1 MIKNLIISVI
11 SLLGV
16 AVIVEASALSSPI
29 ADAAMRRDATALR
42 ELLASGAKVDTPH
55 GDGMTGLHWAARN
68 GDAEIADTLITA
80 GSDPEAVTRV
90 GNHTPLHVAS
100 KFGQVSVVRI
110 LVEAGADVRAE
121 TATGT
126 TPLHFASMSGSE
138 ESIALL
144 LDHGADV
151 NSKEFQWGQTPLMF
165 ASASGRTD
173 AIRVLLEWEAEA
185 QITAKIVDIA
195 AREKTDKTEAR
206 RRSKR
211 IAALRSKPGASAI
224 PLDANGYE
232 IEQGPVTAKLPSI
245 CQLCPVPSRDA
256 DLEAKEIDTEEDE
269 VDLQEEPEPLGY
281 AKLVGTHGGLTALL
295 LAARE
300 GHLEAVL
307 ALLDGGA
314 DINQGGQA
322 DGTTPL
328 LIAIINGHFDLA
340 KVLLERGASPTTVN
354 DAGGT
359 TLYAAINTQWIPK
372 SRHPQITDYRQ
383 QETSYLQLIES
394 LLSAGADPNARLKK
408 SLWFTTYNTDQLGVD
423 RSGATP
429 FWRAAYATDIEAMEL
444 LVAHGADPDLATPT
458 PAPRRPRGYA
468 GPPRGRPSSVGNF
481 FRVGGGSDSETPEEP
496 ELPDPSGLPPAKEG
510 EPGVF
515 PIHAASGVGY
525 GTGFAGNAH
534 RHAPDAWLQVV
545 RYLVEELDADL
556 DARDYNGYTALH
568 HAASRGDNEMILYLV
583 EMGADIT
590 VVSRRG
596 QTTADMANGPVSRV
610 SPFPA
615 TVALLER
622 QGSKNSHSCVSC

>member
-1 MIKNLIISVI
+1 MMIKNLVISVI

-16 AVIVEASALSSPI
+16 AVIAEASALTSPI
-29 ADAAMRRDATALR
+29 ADAAMRRDATTLR
-42 ELLASGAKVDTPH
+42 ELLASGEKVDTPH

-100 KFGQVSVVRI
+100 KFGQASVVRA
-110 LVEAGADVRAE
+110 LVEAGANVRAS
-121 TATGT
+121 TSTGT
-126 TPLHFASMSGSE
+126 TPLHFAAISGSA

-185 QITAKIVDIA
+185 QITAKVVDIT
-195 AREKTDKTEAR
+195 AREKADKTETR

-211 IAALRSKPGASAI
+211 IAALRSSSRPGASAV

-232 IEQGPVTAKLPSI
+232 IEQGPVEAKLPSI
-245 CQLCPVPSRDA
+245 CQLCPTPSRDE
-256 DLEAKEIDTEEDE
+256 DFEVKEEIDAEEDE

-429 FWRAAYATDIEAMEL
+429 FWRAAYALDITAMRL
-444 LVAHGADPDLATPT
+444 LLDHGADPTLPT
-458 PAPRRPRGYA
+458 TRVPERR
-468 GPPRGRPSSVGNF
+468 
-481 FRVGGGSDSETPEEP
+481 FRTG
-496 ELPDPSGLPPAKEG
+496 LPNQDVDHSGLAPIPYGGPA
-510 EPGVF
+510 VY

-525 GTGFAGNAH
+525 GQGFAANSH
-534 RHAPDAWLQVV
+534 RHVPDGWLPAIKF
-545 RYLVEELDADL
+545 LVEELGADVN
-556 DARDYNGYTALH
+556 ARDHNGFTPVH
-568 HAASRGDNEMILYLV
+568 HAAARGDNELILYFV
-583 EMGADIT
+583 EKGADVT
-590 VVSRRG
+590 AVSRHG
-596 QTTADMANGPVSRV
+596 MTTVDIANGPVQRTQ
-610 SPFPA
+610 PFFE
-615 TVALLER
+615 TVELLEKL
-622 QGSKNSHSCVSC
+622 GAKNNHNCVSC

>member
-1 MIKNLIISVI
+1 MIKNLVISVI

-29 ADAAMRRDATALR
+29 ADAAMRRDATTLR

-121 TATGT
+121 TSTGT
-126 TPLHFASMSGSE
+126 TPLHFASMSGSA

-195 AREKTDKTEAR
+195 AREKTDKTETR

-256 DLEAKEIDTEEDE
+256 DLEAKEIDAEEDE

-295 LAARE
+295 LASRE

-354 DAGGT
+354 DAGCT

-394 LLSAGADPNARLKK
+394 LLAAGADPNARLKK

-429 FWRAAYATDIEAMEL
+429 FWRAAYALDIAAMQL
-444 LVAHGADPDLATPT
+444 LLDHGADPTLPT
-458 PAPRRPRGYA
+458 IRVPERR
-468 GPPRGRPSSVGNF
+468 
-481 FRVGGGSDSETPEEP
+481 FRTG
-496 ELPDPSGLPPAKEG
+496 LPNQDVDHSGLAPIPYGGPA
-510 EPGVF
+510 VY

-525 GTGFAGNAH
+525 GQGFAANSH
-534 RHAPDAWLQVV
+534 RHVPDGWMPAIKF
-545 RYLVEELDADL
+545 LVEELGADVN
-556 DARDYNGYTALH
+556 ARDHNGFTPVH
-568 HAASRGDNEMILYLV
+568 HAAARGDNELILYFV
-583 EMGADIT
+583 EKGADVT
-590 VVSRRG
+590 AVSRHG
-596 QTTADMANGPVSRV
+596 MTTVDIANGPVQRTQ
-610 SPFPA
+610 PFFE
-615 TVALLER
+615 TVELLEKL
-622 QGSKNSHSCVSC
+622 GAKNNHNCVSC

>member
-1 MIKNLIISVI
+1 MMIKNLVISVI

-16 AVIVEASALSSPI
+16 AVIAESSALTSPI
-29 ADAAMRRDATALR
+29 ADAAMRRDATTLR

-100 KFGQVSVVRI
+100 KFGQASVVRA
-110 LVEAGADVRAE
+110 LVEAGANVRAS
-121 TATGT
+121 TSTGT
-126 TPLHFASMSGSE
+126 TPLHFAAISGSA

-185 QITAKIVDIA
+185 QITAKVVDIT
-195 AREKTDKTEAR
+195 AREKADKTETR

-211 IAALRSKPGASAI
+211 IAALRSSSRPGASAV

-232 IEQGPVTAKLPSI
+232 IEQGPVEAKLPSI
-245 CQLCPVPSRDA
+245 CQLCPTPSRDE
-256 DLEAKEIDTEEDE
+256 DFEVKEEIDAEEDE

-340 KVLLERGASPTTVN
+340 KVLLERGARPTTVN

-429 FWRAAYATDIEAMEL
+429 FWRAAYALDITAMRL
-444 LVAHGADPDLATPT
+444 LLDHGADPTLPT
-458 PAPRRPRGYA
+458 ARVPERR
-468 GPPRGRPSSVGNF
+468 
-481 FRVGGGSDSETPEEP
+481 FRTG
-496 ELPDPSGLPPAKEG
+496 LPNQDVDHSGLPPIPYGGPA
-510 EPGVF
+510 VY

-525 GTGFAGNAH
+525 GQGFAANSH
-534 RHAPDAWLQVV
+534 RHVPDGWLPAIKF
-545 RYLVEELDADL
+545 LVEELGADVN
-556 DARDYNGYTALH
+556 ARDHNGFTPVH
-568 HAASRGDNEMILYLV
+568 HAAARGDNELILYFV
-583 EMGADIT
+583 EKGADVT
-590 VVSRRG
+590 AVSRHG
-596 QTTADMANGPVSRV
+596 MTTVDIANGPVQRTQ
-610 SPFPA
+610 PFFE
-615 TVALLER
+615 TVKLLEKL
-622 QGSKNSHSCVSC
+622 GAKNNHNCVSC

>member
-1 MIKNLIISVI
+1 MMIKNLVISVI

-16 AVIVEASALSSPI
+16 AVIAEASALTSPI
-29 ADAAMRRDATALR
+29 ADAAMRRDATTLR

-100 KFGQVSVVRI
+100 KFGQASVVRA
-110 LVEAGADVRAE
+110 LVEAGANVRAS
-121 TATGT
+121 TSTGT
-126 TPLHFASMSGSE
+126 TPLHFAAMSGSA

-185 QITAKIVDIA
+185 QITAKVVDIT
-195 AREKTDKTEAR
+195 AREKTDKTETR

-211 IAALRSKPGASAI
+211 IAALRSRPGASAV

-232 IEQGPVTAKLPSI
+232 IEQGPVEAKLPSI
-245 CQLCPVPSRDA
+245 CQLCPTPSRDE
-256 DLEAKEIDTEEDE
+256 DFEAKEEIDAEEDE

-300 GHLEAVL
+300 GHLEAAL

-314 DINQGGQA
+314 DINQGGKA

-429 FWRAAYATDIEAMEL
+429 FWRAAYALDITAMRL
-444 LVAHGADPDLATPT
+444 LLDHGADPTLPT
-458 PAPRRPRGYA
+458 TRVPERR
-468 GPPRGRPSSVGNF
+468 
-481 FRVGGGSDSETPEEP
+481 FRTG
-496 ELPDPSGLPPAKEG
+496 LPNQDVDHSGLAPIPYGGPA
-510 EPGVF
+510 VY

-525 GTGFAGNAH
+525 GQGFAANSH
-534 RHAPDAWLQVV
+534 RHVPDGWLPAIKF
-545 RYLVEELDADL
+545 LVEELGADVN
-556 DARDYNGYTALH
+556 ARDHNGFTPVH
-568 HAASRGDNEMILYLV
+568 HAAARGDNELILYFV
-583 EMGADIT
+583 EKGADVT
-590 VVSRRG
+590 AVSRHG
-596 QTTADMANGPVSRV
+596 MTTVDIANGPVQRTQ
-610 SPFPA
+610 PFFE
-615 TVALLER
+615 TVELLEKL
-622 QGSKNSHSCVSC
+622 GAKNNHNCVSC

>member
-195 AREKTDKTEAR
+195 AREKTDKTEVR

-256 DLEAKEIDTEEDE
+256 DLEANEIDTEEDE

-354 DAGGT
+354 DAGCT

-394 LLSAGADPNARLKK
+394 LLAAGADPNARLKK

-429 FWRAAYATDIEAMEL
+429 FWRAAYALDITAMQL
-444 LVAHGADPDLATPT
+444 LLDHGADPTLPT
-458 PAPRRPRGYA
+458 TRVPERR
-468 GPPRGRPSSVGNF
+468 
-481 FRVGGGSDSETPEEP
+481 FRTG
-496 ELPDPSGLPPAKEG
+496 LPNQDVDHSGLAPIPYGGPA
-510 EPGVF
+510 VY

-525 GTGFAGNAH
+525 GQGFAANSH
-534 RHAPDAWLQVV
+534 RHVPDGWMPAIKF
-545 RYLVEELDADL
+545 LVEELGADVN
-556 DARDYNGYTALH
+556 ARDHNGFTPVH
-568 HAASRGDNEMILYLV
+568 HAAARGDNELILYFV
-583 EMGADIT
+583 EKGADVT
-590 VVSRRG
+590 AVSRHG
-596 QTTADMANGPVSRV
+596 MTTVDIANGPVQRTQ
-610 SPFPA
+610 PFFE
-615 TVALLER
+615 TVELLEKLGAR
-622 QGSKNSHSCVSC
+622 NNHNCVSC